1 MTLQRFKMM
10 LAGGLLAL
18 VLSPVASAQTRD
30 ATAMLQE
37 SVSKAVACRG
47 EFGDDWDQVVRDALD
62 TLEAHLLEQDP
73 DMSKVDLDV
82 AYTEALEGGK
92 TMKMTPAL
100 RAYCEQAMAA
110 GG

>member
-1 MTLQRFKMM
+1 MTRHRIKML
-10 LAGGLLAL
+10 LAGSLLAL
-18 VLSPVASAQTRD
+18 ALTPIASAQTRD

-37 SVSKAVACRG
+37 SVAKAVACRG

-62 TLEAHLLEQDP
+62 TLESHLLEQDP
-73 DMSKVDLDV
+73 DMSKVDMDV
-82 AYTEALEGGK
+82 IYTEALEGGK